1 MGPILIL
8 STGSLDG
15 AGTLYFRGSTEKWY
29 VMVDLIDEKHVVAGG
44 IETHYFDGGTGDPL
58 VLVHGGG
65 PGIDAW
71 GNWQYVMPMFAARG
85 YRVIAPDVV
94 GFGQT
99 QAPSPDQFEYR
110 GSRLVKHLVDFIKQ
124 VELSSPT
131 VVGQSL
137 GASLALGLAIEHP
150 DLIDRLVLLG
160 PSGRAIAERDQQE
173 VSRGL
178 DREEMLSFAKSMSVQ
193 GNVDFEELV
202 DRRMQMWQ
210 RGGVEAAHHAI
221 WSDLLDGGLAFD
233 DSEIAKIGHDVLLI
247 QGKQDTAIDLDYAWK
262 YTKLIENAALRVI
275 SGAGHWEMIDRAKE
289 VVVESDR
296 FFTYTGTN

>member
-1 MGPILIL
+1 
-8 STGSLDG
+8 
-15 AGTLYFRGSTEKWY
+15 
-29 VMVDLIDEKHVVAGG
+29 MVDLITEKYVDAGG
-44 IETHYFDGGTGDPL
+44 IDTHYLDGGTGDPL
-58 VLVHGGG
+58 VFVHGGG

-99 QAPSPDQFEYR
+99 EAPSPDEFEYS
-110 GSRLVKHLVDFIKQ
+110 GSRLVEHLADFIER
-124 VELSSPT
+124 VGLSSPT

-137 GASLALGLAIEHP
+137 GASIAFGVAIERP
-150 DLIDRLVLLG
+150 DLIHRLVLLG

-173 VSRGL
+173 VSRDL

-202 DRRMQMWQ
+202 DRRMETWQ
-210 RGGVEAAHHAI
+210 REGIEAAHDAI

-233 DSEIAKIGHDVLLI
+233 DGDIAEIGHDALFI
-247 QGKQDTAIDLDYAWK
+247 QGKQDTAIDLDYTWE
-262 YTKLIENAALRVI
+262 YTKLIENAALRVVT
-275 SGAGHWEMIDRAKE
+275 GAGHWEMIDRAKE
-289 VVVESDR
+289 VVVETDR
-296 FFTYTGTN
+296 FLTYTGAN